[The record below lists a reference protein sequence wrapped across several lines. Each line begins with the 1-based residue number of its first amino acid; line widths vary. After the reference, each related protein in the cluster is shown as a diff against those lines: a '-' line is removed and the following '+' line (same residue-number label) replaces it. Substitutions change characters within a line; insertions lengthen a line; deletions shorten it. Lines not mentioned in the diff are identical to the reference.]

1 MHRELQDEI
10 ILELRNLLQH
20 MNEKHAA
27 NYHFQVLTVVDLDD
41 EACCARGDQSRGDQ
55 PKTEE
60 LSKPIEL
67 RAVIGYEAPRD
78 GSPK

>member
-41 EACCARGDQSRGDQ
+41 EACCARGDQS
-55 PKTEE
+55 KTEE

-67 RAVIGYEAPRD
+67 RAVIGYEAPR
-78 GSPK
+78 